1 VWKKNHESIWITPWG
16 RNGARIRVTRQSAF
30 RELPHALLTPAPAS
44 PGVRIEIGETE
55 SILVNGELTV
65 KLTAGAQLSFLR
77 SSDGITVLEERVRT
91 TAEYHGRVFTPR
103 GGSWYIEQRF
113 FARDT
118 ERIYGLGQ
126 RQHGYL
132 DQKGVRP

>member
-1 VWKKNHESIWITPWG
+1 MEEEPREHLDHPLGQERCTDPRDPAAGVP
-16 RNGARIRVTRQSAF
+16 GASA
-30 RELPHALLTPAPAS
+30 RAPHASARE
-44 PGVRIEIGETE
+44 PGGAHRDRGYRIHPGEPRAHHE
-55 SILVNGELTV
+55 
-65 KLTAGAQLSFLR
+65 A
-77 SSDGITVLEERVRT
+77 D
-91 TAEYHGRVFTPR
+91 R

-132 DQKGVRP
+132 DQKGCVLDLLHRNTEVSIPFLVSSEGYGCWPRSTR

>member
-1 VWKKNHESIWITPWG
+1 M
-16 RNGARIRVTRQSAF
+16 
-30 RELPHALLTPAPAS
+30 
-44 PGVRIEIGETE
+44 
-55 SILVNGELTV
+55 
-65 KLTAGAQLSFLR
+65 
-77 SSDGITVLEERVRT
+77 LEERVRT
-91 TAEYHGRVFTPR
+91 TAEYHSRVFTPR

-132 DQKGVRP
+132 DQKGCVLDLLHRNTEVSIPFLVSSEGYGCWPRSTR